1 MNKRTCYHCGGDA
14 YVEHKGVIY
23 VRTKVNDKWEN
34 VPCCYPCWQMK
45 YRGVK
50 KEDVKPKLDLNPQ
63 ELVELMKNT
72 PNEKKFEVLMQ
83 NLPKNLFDFKM
94 LAEMIY
100 SMTKKM
106 NDLRPE
112 LMRPEF
118 TKLNELAHGGDIT
131 APEKR
136 KHRRACMAHPFTCEH
151 RHCQSLSK
159 FLTDTGMDK
168 VCNPEYGEMS
178 KTISKD
184 EEETTEG
191 LK

>member
-106 NDLRPE
+106 NVKIILIQCI
-112 LMRPEF
+112 
-118 TKLNELAHGGDIT
+118 LNNNY
-131 APEKR
+131 KN
-136 KHRRACMAHPFTCEH
+136 M
-151 RHCQSLSK
+151 
-159 FLTDTGMDK
+159 
-168 VCNPEYGEMS
+168 
-178 KTISKD
+178 
-184 EEETTEG
+184 
-191 LK
+191 